1 MNPIAI
7 HANNGFYFMIN
18 KGIRNIFAEVPETY
32 ELVNHILTF
41 GLDILWRKQAARI
54 AVKTGGIRYMD
65 VCTGTGEMA
74 SYLCRHAKNE
84 TKVFATDFSL
94 PMLKKATQKPEGNW
108 IQFLLSDVGNLPF
121 RDDTFDLI
129 TISFATRN
137 INLRRETLIRTFKEF
152 RRILR
157 KNGHFVNLETSQP
170 SYPLFRSVFH
180 RYVKLFVKPVG
191 SRFSGSSAG
200 YAYLANTIPR
210 FYHTE
215 ALAHI
220 MHQAGYGDIRSKKLM
235 FGVAAIHRGTKL

>member
-1 MNPIAI
+1 MTEN
-7 HANNGFYFMIN
+7 
-18 KGIRNIFAEVPETY
+18 IRKIFAKVPETY

-54 AVKTGGIRYMD
+54 AVNAGGIRYMD

-74 SYLCRHAKNE
+74 SYLYRHAQNG

-121 RDDTFDLI
+121 ADDTFDLI

-137 INLRRETLIRTFKEF
+137 INLSRETLIRIFKEF
-152 RRILR
+152 HRILR
-157 KNGHFVNLETSQP
+157 TDGRFVNLETSQP
-170 SYPLFRSVFH
+170 SNLFFKRVFH
-180 RYVKLFVKPVG
+180 RYVKLFVKPIG
-191 SRFSGSSAG
+191 NRFSGSIAG

-210 FYHTE
+210 FYNSET
-215 ALAHI
+215 LTNI
-220 MHQAGYGDIRSKKLM
+220 MHQAGYRDIRFKKLM
-235 FGVAAIHRGTKL
+235 CGVAAIHQGTKS

>member
-1 MNPIAI
+1 
-7 HANNGFYFMIN
+7 MIS

-54 AVKTGGIRYMD
+54 AMKAGGILYMD

-74 SYLCRHAKNE
+74 SYLCRHAKNG
-84 TKVFATDFSL
+84 TQVFATDFSL

-121 RDDTFDLI
+121 ADDTFDLI

-137 INLRRETLIRTFKEF
+137 INFSRETLIRTFKEF
-152 RRILR
+152 HRVLR
-157 KNGHFVNLETSQP
+157 TDGRFVNLETSQP
-170 SYPLFRSVFH
+170 SNLFFRRAFH

-191 SRFSGSSAG
+191 NLFSGSSAG

-215 ALAHI
+215 ALTNI
-220 MHQAGYGDIRSKKLM
+220 MRQAGYRDIRSKKLM
-235 FGVAAIHRGTKL
+235 FGVATIHQGTKL